1 MPRLA
6 LDEPGAV
13 AKRGKLPQEAK
24 DIMHSYYHHVSHWP
38 DEATRVELA
47 ANIRLV
53 GGPRCTNYTQHH
65 VYQYFANL
73 RFKARAGVQPDL
85 PSDVHDDHGC
95 RYAVPEAVVYTTSLD
110 KLLRDES
117 DPSQEMVRMWLK
129 SLDNGM
135 TSQDVLEYALFRR
148 TWLSRL
154 GDGDVHNL
162 ASYHTAALSL
172 SDWRAL
178 RKSRRQTSTLPS
190 SSSLAYE
197 RGETSESETDR
208 EILSSCKTS
217 CKDDLVP
224 QSPSGTSS
232 SVDPTC
238 LGTSTSRAL
247 PDHDDDPNARR
258 RRLPQEAIDIM
269 HGLSYSHSEP
279 NCLVYWY
286 SVSHFPDEA
295 ARQELAA
302 QIQLARDPR
311 SAHYTQ
317 RHVYQHFANLR
328 HRLKTARVQPSRPR
342 NSTRAVRTSALSDAR
357 RNASSEPSAVGHSIH
372 QEGLD
377 REVSTKCTSTS
388 EASDIDWQNVAI
400 PPAPSPDLSETG
412 SELKGRANGAEKQ
425 PLSQSYAHSAVEAG
439 QCLSTSTPSTN
450 TSSSSPHTAIVQD
463 IIMGPYP
470 LASPSVNPTALAS
483 RLHGA
488 LLEATTGCRGQDP
501 PKSFSEFGHGY
512 GRSCRGRAYFNYR
525 MHGNVMMECP
535 RIPHAGHFIGR
546 SGKAALRQSS
556 DTRLPQKPAVRPR
569 KGVKVFGSQIRH
581 AHHQNE
587 AVPTDLSLNA
597 WYRACPPALSLACLG
612 ADSFKKWTCPMPDL
626 PAERCCF
633 LRTECSAAAGNFL
646 ATDNCLVAGS
656 DTNGDDSWTSWS
668 ARKALHGCLMF
679 YNIGIGAVYVSI
691 AVFVIYDWVTTF
703 SQEAKL
709 YWTGHT
715 KALSTAL
722 YFANRYIMLIV
733 QICTMYS
740 FAPLSDKGCTGL
752 TLVAAVVNIV
762 ALVPPILFSGLRAYA
777 LSDNSR
783 LSASI
788 SLLLAVQCVTS
799 LVQFKYHIFGI
810 EDPILG
816 CLPLEEAPNTLG
828 NMYANPTN
836 ALEDV
841 LAFLQ
846 SPESVLTPGL
856 PSRDYKPYCALVI
869 ITCRSRLVRRTLGST
884 DVPRTGLPQV
894 MLRDGS
900 SKLIRPTESMIMTYA
915 VESVLLVLNVVQL
928 VLAVQSSMLLSSANS
943 LVSTFITP
951 LSSILVSHFLLDL
964 QAAYQRTL
972 GMRPED
978 LPGSLGS
985 VGSEALDLRVP
996 SALGSLAA
1004 NIDVPGLDISDNSG
1018 EEGAMG
1024 GGQAV

>member
-53 GGPRCTNYTQHH
+53 GGPRCMNYTQHH

-110 KLLRDES
+110 KLLRDEP

-162 ASYHTAALSL
+162 ASYQTAALSL

-208 EILSSCKTS
+208 EILSSCKSS

-279 NCLVYWY
+279 NCPV
-286 SVSHFPDEA
+286 VSHFPDEA
-295 ARQELAA
+295 ARKELAA

-450 TSSSSPHTAIVQD
+450 TSSSSPHTVIVQD

-597 WYRACPPALSLACLG
+597 WYRACPPALLLACLG

-679 YNIGIGAVYVSI
+679 YNIGI
-691 AVFVIYDWVTTF
+691 VFVIYDWVTTF

-740 FAPLSDKGCTGL
+740 FAPLSDKVCTGL

-810 EDPILG
+810 EEPILG
-816 CLPLEEAPNTLG
+816 CLPVEEASNTLG
-828 NMYANPTN
+828 NMYV
-836 ALEDV
+836 LRSYV

-846 SPESVLTPGL
+846 SPQSVLTPGL

-884 DVPRTGLPQV
+884 DVPRIGLPQV
-894 MLRDGS
+894 MLRD
-900 SKLIRPTESMIMTYA
+900 
-915 VESVLLVLNVVQL
+915 
-928 VLAVQSSMLLSSANS
+928 
-943 LVSTFITP
+943 
-951 LSSILVSHFLLDL
+951 VSHFLLDL

-985 VGSEALDLRVP
+985 IGSEALDLRVP

-1018 EEGAMG
+1018 EEGAMD